1 MVKLKRCIFRRNNDL
16 TYNLKQKMSDK
27 PPTAEER
34 LKGLP
39 VTAETPGFKPEEMS
53 VCEKCARPNPPTR
66 AKCFYCGE
74 PLKIAEGREDLV
86 APNLRPMEA
95 WEKGFNIIFNG
106 AVFAAENIREN
117 IRAAA
122 TLLRREPDE
131 IKSIFEK
138 QRPLPLAR
146 AESLTEAEL
155 IQQRLAGAGIGSF
168 IWPDEEAA
176 IDQPTRRLRGL
187 EITGDTITFLAF
199 NKGAQG
205 NNGESP
211 TFQWSELALIVQ
223 GSLFEKKISSIEK
236 RKKNEEKQVTES
248 TETSHDEPVLD
259 LYTSGDNI
267 GWRVLTKGFDFSC
280 LGPLKGMLAVENIK
294 KLAVSIKEHAPQTVV
309 DDSYIKLR
317 GALGKVWENE
327 HKMASHKWERESMG
341 KFHFDNVTAVDNITQ
356 FTRYSR
362 LQWRLLKEK

>member
-1 MVKLKRCIFRRNNDL
+1 MVKLKRCIFRGNNDL

-27 PPTAEER
+27 PPSAEER

-106 AVFAAENIREN
+106 NAFPSEN

-138 QRPLPLAR
+138 QRPLPLAQGGISTR
-146 AESLTEAEL
+146 SRVDPAKAGRRRDRL
-155 IQQRLAGAGIGSF
+155 IYLA
-168 IWPDEEAA
+168 
-176 IDQPTRRLRGL
+176 R
-187 EITGDTITFLAF
+187 
-199 NKGAQG
+199 
-205 NNGESP
+205 
-211 TFQWSELALIVQ
+211 
-223 GSLFEKKISSIEK
+223 
-236 RKKNEEKQVTES
+236 
-248 TETSHDEPVLD
+248 
-259 LYTSGDNI
+259 
-267 GWRVLTKGFDFSC
+267 
-280 LGPLKGMLAVENIK
+280 
-294 KLAVSIKEHAPQTVV
+294 
-309 DDSYIKLR
+309 
-317 GALGKVWENE
+317 
-327 HKMASHKWERESMG
+327 
-341 KFHFDNVTAVDNITQ
+341 
-356 FTRYSR
+356 
-362 LQWRLLKEK
+362 

>member
-1 MVKLKRCIFRRNNDL
+1 
-16 TYNLKQKMSDK
+16 MSDK
-27 PPTAEER
+27 PSTAKER
-34 LKGLP
+34 LKALP

-106 AVFAAENIREN
+106 TAFPAEN

-138 QRPLPLAR
+138 QRPMPLAR
-146 AESLTEAEL
+146 AESLSEAEL
-155 IQQRLAGAGIGSF
+155 IQQRLAAAGIGSF
-168 IWPDEEAA
+168 IWPDEEAL
-176 IDQPTRRLRGL
+176 IDQLTRRLRGL
-187 EITGDTITFLAF
+187 EITAETITFLPF
-199 NKGAQG
+199 

-211 TFQWSELALIVQ
+211 VFRWSELAVIVQ
-223 GSLFEKKISSIEK
+223 GSLFEKKIASTEK
-236 RKKNEEKQVTES
+236 RKKNEEKLVTES

-280 LGPLKGMLAVENIK
+280 LGPQKGMLAVENIK
-294 KLAVSIKEHAPQTVV
+294 KLAVFIKEHAPQTAV
-309 DDSYIKLR
+309 DDGYIKLR
-317 GALGKVWENE
+317 GALGQVWENE

-341 KFHFDNVTAVDNITQ
+341 KFHFDNVTAVNNITQ